1 MRPRQKI
8 VPNDREESFTEE
20 DLDAFEENSPINTI
34 GENSKN
40 VPN

>member
-1 MRPRQKI
+1 

-20 DLDAFEENSPINTI
+20 DLDAFEEKAPINKS
-34 GENSKN
+34 GEKSQN